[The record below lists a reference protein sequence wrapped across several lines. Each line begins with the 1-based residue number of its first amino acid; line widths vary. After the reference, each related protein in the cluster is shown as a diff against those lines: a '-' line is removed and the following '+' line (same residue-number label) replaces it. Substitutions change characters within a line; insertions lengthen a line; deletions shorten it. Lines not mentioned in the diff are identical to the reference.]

1 MPVVIYLFLNLA
13 PGCADRKYHVQ
24 HVMSALNKELLL
36 FVLFWLVIRAE
47 NGIYTAY
54 GCTSTR
60 PKGKAM
66 PDIPAWLP
74 LCTFMTGFI
83 LGVVITRMMDTPHA

>member
-1 MPVVIYLFLNLA
+1 MCNTPWGVSRKEIIAFLLFL
-13 PGCADRKYHVQ
+13 
-24 HVMSALNKELLL
+24 
-36 FVLFWLVIRAE
+36 LVIRE
-47 NGIYTAY
+47 EYGIYTAH
-54 GCTSTR
+54 GCITTL

-74 LCTFMTGFI
+74 LCTFMTGFM